1 VWDSANACKVGL
13 EFYKPGGLFSTDE
26 CIPTKRAIDAS
37 KLLVGLV
44 PPYKGP
50 PAG

>member
-1 VWDSANACKVGL
+1 VCL
-13 EFYKPGGLFSTDE
+13 ESTGTSDE
-26 CIPTKRAIDAS
+26 CIPTKRSIDAS

-50 PAG
+50 PM

>member
-1 VWDSANACKVGL
+1 VGF
-13 EFYKPGGLFSTDE
+13 EVYQGSGLYWTDE
-26 CIPTKRAIDAS
+26 CIPTKRAIDSS